1 MPLNPP
7 LCLEVLFINVQPTA
21 DPNIYTASFSTNGQ
35 GYDSGN
41 NYYYA
46 TDLQIGM
53 WAANN
58 SYGYSFRIRELT
70 NVSPEYADVILED
83 VDGFNASIDP
93 SGIGG
98 GPGNN
103 TVGYV
108 YELNECGLP
117 ILTGA
122 TNAPNFVWTDSQ
134 LARFLYQQQC
144 RGLTGSNSGTG
155 SAGAEGTTGATG
167 PQGPDGIASAT
178 GATGAIGATGYTGA
192 VGAPGEASAT
202 GATGTPGVGVPTGG
216 VAGDVLTK
224 VDSTDYNTKWA
235 PGGNPIYSDSW
246 IQTNL
251 IGPPPFIQFQTVSS
265 TTTEIFVPW
274 IYPAQ
279 IPIGFMSSWIPVVN
293 TLTMQISI
301 DTNAA
306 QPGQN
311 QYMVSTITNAT
322 SNYVNNHDNTAYV
335 TGMVLSKNP
344 GTNGIQLRTFPD
356 SSQRSA
362 YIYHDPLLSNMI
374 DGSGSI
380 VVGWYANANPSINKA
395 STILTVY
402 VSAGPP
408 SIVQNLIL
416 SLATTTGSFSYTA
429 PVSIDTTDSATKLSI
444 SNYTLTYASIPSS
457 IRYGTALSDSTSTI
471 SNGTSLSYNAT
482 SLFPDSQYTFTVKA
496 TNSAGQNG
504 PTASI
509 TRTTLNLLPIAPLSG
524 TLNFPPRYYSN
535 GTIVNI
541 LTGIPKQRLVNST
554 APWVTST
561 TFNTP
566 IHSIA
571 LRGSAQTTTVMTL
584 SSALVNNTTTTTGP
598 TVQFSGFPQAGNP
611 QVTTQNNITITPSIK
626 DTYTSPA
633 NQSGFYLKS
642 DNLISLNTPIFVPSA
657 YDYVLTVS
665 QANSF
670 TGSASFTYQ
679 YDTPITTAPTINSID
694 IQFNGNYSKVV
705 SGVNIV
711 YGTPSFTVTTVIN
724 NAGNFYYSSPIVA
737 YTNSINGAWTPSV
750 ETTIANVVA
759 GLSAGA
765 FASSITIRN
774 TQVTSPALDNT
785 YAIILTIAA
794 NANNVFSTSALSTA
808 AGIPALVDG
817 RSITLVYTTLP
828 QTIPSISANS
838 TNVIGYQVY
847 SGVAGP
853 ANVPSFT
860 NGAAIY
866 VAANYDHSADISVTQ
881 DLQISNGTFTT
892 PTGQQYAYMNY
903 RSKYYTPT
911 DLNSVDYSAV
921 PTAAYRYATFAWRV
935 APAPTSVYGK
945 LSFTIQGT
953 SGISIV
959 NNLAYIGAS
968 PMQLFYRIEDE
979 DSPSPTNLANIS
991 SAWINANST
1000 EGISS
1005 TSGNYYIPTD
1015 YTLPPYY
1022 GLNSIA
1028 GTVSPVFSVKI
1039 PPLVIQ
1045 IGKKINIYCRIG
1057 VPMSSNFSFSY
1068 ITATLGT

>member
-41 NYYYA
+41 SFYYA

-58 SYGYSFRIRELT
+58 SYGYSFRIKELT

-117 ILTGA
+117 ILTEA

-144 RGLTGSNSGTG
+144 RGLTGSGGTG
-155 SAGAEGTTGATG
+155 SAGAQGATGATG
-167 PQGPDGIASAT
+167 AAGAASAT
-178 GATGAIGATGYTGA
+178 GATGAIGATGYTGSA
-192 VGAPGEASAT
+192 GAASAT
-202 GATGTPGVGVPTGG
+202 GATGARGPGVPTGG

-224 VDSTDYNTKWA
+224 VDSTDFNTKWA
-235 PGGNPIYSDSW
+235 PAGNQIYSDSW
-246 IQTNL
+246 FQTNL

-265 TTTEIFVPW
+265 TTTEIFIPW

-279 IPIGFMSSWIPVVN
+279 TPIGFISSWIPVVN

-306 QPGQN
+306 NPGQN
-311 QYMVSTITNAT
+311 PYMVSTITNAAA
-322 SNYVNNHDNTAYV
+322 NYVNNHDNTPYV

-344 GTNGIQLRTFPD
+344 GTNGIELRTFPD
-356 SSQRSA
+356 SSQRTA
-362 YIYHDPLLSNMI
+362 YIYHNPLLSNMI
-374 DGSGSI
+374 DSSGSI
-380 VVGWYANANPSINKA
+380 VVGWYANANTSVNKA

-408 SIVQNLIL
+408 SVVQNLIL
-416 SLATTTGSFSYTA
+416 SLATTTGSFSYTPPA
-429 PVSIDTTDSATKLSI
+429 SIDTTDSATKLAI
-444 SNYTLTYASIPSS
+444 TNYTVTYTSIPSS
-457 IRYGTALSDSTSTI
+457 IRYGTALSDSTHTI
-471 SNGTSLSYNAT
+471 SNGTNLSYNA
-482 SLFPDSQYTFTVKA
+482 SALFPDSQYTFTVKA
-496 TNSAGQNG
+496 TNSANKTG
-504 PTASI
+504 PTGTI
-509 TRTTLNLLPIAPLSG
+509 TRTTGNLTPISALSG
-524 TLNFPPRYYSN
+524 ILNFPPRYYSN
-535 GTIVNI
+535 GTIVSI
-541 LTGIPKQRLVNST
+541 ASGAPVQHMVNST

-566 IHSIA
+566 IHNIA
-571 LRGSAQTTTVMTL
+571 LRGSAQTTSIMTL
-584 SSALVNNTTTTTGP
+584 TSALVNNTTTTTGP
-598 TVQFSGFPQAGNP
+598 TIQFSGFPQAGNP
-611 QVTTQNNITITPSIK
+611 QIATQNNITITPSIK
-626 DTYTSPA
+626 DTYASPT
-633 NQSGFYLKS
+633 NQSGFYLES
-642 DNLISLNTPIFVPSA
+642 DNTISINTPAFVPSA

-694 IQFNGNYSKVV
+694 IQFNGNYSKLV

-724 NAGNFYYSSPIVA
+724 NAGHFYYSSPIVT

-750 ETTIANVVA
+750 ESTIANVVS

-765 FASSITIRN
+765 FASNITIKN
-774 TQVTSPALDNT
+774 TGVTSPALDTT

-794 NANNVFSTSALSTA
+794 NANNVFSASALGTA

-828 QTIPSISANS
+828 QTIPSLSANS
-838 TNVIGYQVY
+838 TNVIGYHVY

-860 NGAAIY
+860 NGGAIY
-866 VAANYDHSADISVTQ
+866 AGTTFNHSVDISLTQ

-892 PTGQQYAYMNY
+892 PTGQLYAYMNY

-911 DLNSVDYSAV
+911 ELNSVDYSAV
-921 PTAAYRYATFAWRV
+921 PRGTYRYATFAWRIT
-935 APAPTSVYGK
+935 PAPTSVYGK
-945 LSFTIQGT
+945 LSFTIQAT

-979 DSPSPTNLANIS
+979 DSPSPTNLANLS

-1022 GLNSIA
+1022 GLNSIS
-1028 GTVSPVFSVKI
+1028 GTVSPIFSVKI

-1045 IGKKINIYCRIG
+1045 TGKKINIYCRIG
-1057 VPMSSNFSFSY
+1057 VPMNSNFSFSY

>member
-58 SYGYSFRIRELT
+58 SYGYSFRIKELT

-117 ILTGA
+117 ILTEA

-144 RGLTGSNSGTG
+144 RGLTGSNSGLGATG
-155 SAGAEGTTGATG
+155 ATGATG
-167 PQGPDGIASAT
+167 PQGPSGIASAT

-192 VGAPGEASAT
+192 PGQSSAT
-202 GATGTPGVGVPTGG
+202 GATGARGVGVPTGG

-235 PGGNPIYSDSW
+235 PGGNQIYSDSW
-246 IQTNL
+246 FQNNL

-279 IPIGFMSSWIPVVN
+279 TPIGLINSWIPVVN
-293 TLTMQISI
+293 TLSMQISI
-301 DTNAA
+301 NTGPVN
-306 QPGQN
+306 PN
-311 QYMVSTITNAT
+311 PYMVSTITNA
-322 SNYVNNHDNTAYV
+322 SINYVNNHDNTPYV

-344 GTNGIQLRTFPD
+344 GTNGIELRTFPD
-356 SSQRSA
+356 SSQRYA
-362 YIYHDPLLSNMI
+362 YIYHDTFLSNII
-374 DGSGSI
+374 DTSGSI
-380 VVGWYANANPSINKA
+380 IVGWYANANPSINKA
-395 STILTVY
+395 STILTLY
-402 VSAGPP
+402 VSAGAP

-416 SLATTTGSFSYTA
+416 SLATTTGAFSYTA

-444 SNYTLTYASIPSS
+444 SNYTITYSSIASS
-457 IRYGTALSDSTSTI
+457 IRYGSALSDSTHTV

-496 TNSAGQNG
+496 TNSAGQIG

-509 TRTTLNLLPIAPLSG
+509 TRTTSNLLPIAALSG
-524 TLNFPPRYYSN
+524 SLNFPARYYSN
-535 GTIVNI
+535 GTIVSI
-541 LTGIPKQRLVNST
+541 ASGIPKQHLINST

-571 LRGSAQTTTVMTL
+571 LRGSAQSSTVMTL

-611 QVTTQNNITITPSIK
+611 SATTQNNITITPSIK
-626 DTYTSPA
+626 DTYSSPT
-633 NQSGFYLKS
+633 NQTGFYLES
-642 DNLISLNTPIFVPSA
+642 DNLISLNTPVFVPSA

-679 YDTPITTAPTINSID
+679 CDSLITTAPTINSID
-694 IQFNGNYSKVV
+694 IQFNGNYSKLV

-711 YGTPSFTVTTVIN
+711 YGTPSFTVTAVIN
-724 NAGNFYYSSPIVA
+724 NAGKFYYSSPILA
-737 YTNSINGAWTPSV
+737 YTNSIAGTWTPSV
-750 ETTIANVVA
+750 EATIANVVA

-765 FASSITIRN
+765 FASNITIQN
-774 TQVTSPALDNT
+774 TSVTSAALDNT
-785 YAIILTIAA
+785 YAIILTIGAT
-794 NANNVFSTSALSTA
+794 ANNVYTSSALASA

-817 RSITLVYTTLP
+817 PSITLVYTTLP
-828 QTIPSISANS
+828 QTIPSLSAVNA
-838 TNVIGYQVY
+838 NIIGYQVF

-853 ANVPSFT
+853 ANVPPFT
-860 NGAAIY
+860 NGGSIY
-866 VAANYDHSADISVTQ
+866 AEAKYDHSVDISTTQ

-921 PTAAYRYATFAWRV
+921 PTGTYRYATFAWRV
-935 APAPTSVYGK
+935 TPAPTSVYGK

-953 SGISIV
+953 SGISLV
-959 NNLAYIGAS
+959 NNLAYIGAN
-968 PMQLFYRIEDE
+968 PMYLFYRIEDE

-1045 IGKKINIYCRIG
+1045 TGKKINIYCRIG